1 SVPFSAVHR
10 ILPLGFFGVMM
21 NVFTGMLMMLA
32 DSHRYVVENT
42 TFAPKMVLIPIGVFA
57 VLYLSLSDSIWRVKG
72 GEEAPASAKAIAI
85 LVLLAWTGVIMG
97 GRLLP
102 YL

>member
-1 SVPFSAVHR
+1 VPYSAVYR

-32 DSHRYVVENT
+32 DSHRYIVENT
-42 TFAPKMVLIPIGVFA
+42 PFAPKMGLIPIAVMS
-57 VLYLSLSDSIWRVKG
+57 VLYLTLSDSLWRVKA
-72 GEEAPASAKAIAI
+72 GEEAPASAKAVAI
-85 LVLLAWTGVIMG
+85 LALLAWTGVIMG